1 MSQDNQTR
9 TPEALKASRR
19 GLLLGLMAVAAVP
32 VAPAIAKAISPAVEP
47 DPIFALLAEHREA
60 WDRYDEAD
68 RLHARLREKAEEE
81 GLYDPVKVHLRDLP
95 EKKAEL
101 IVYNEEEW
109 HTRFTRTGKMLPI
122 FATSP
127 ADIKENA
134 PLGLTK
140 SQRAYWMRKKRRE
153 LKLAEEARMDLINNS
168 ECGRHYDAW
177 NATDEVLRDITAR
190 LVGSR
195 PTTIAG
201 AVAVLKHVAEFAVD
215 HDNQFESDDEAVQFM
230 TNIADA
236 LGGIIERGQA

>member
-1 MSQDNQTR
+1 MNTIQ
-9 TPEALKASRR
+9 SRR
-19 GLLLGLMAVAAVP
+19 RFLGVLSAGAASAIAPAAVAATL
-32 VAPAIAKAISPAVEP
+32 APAAEP
-47 DPIFALLAEHREA
+47 DPIFGLLAEHREA

-81 GLYDPVKVHLRDLP
+81 GLYDPVKVHLRDFP

-101 IVYNEEEW
+101 IVYNDAEW

-122 FATSP
+122 FASHP
-127 ADIKENA
+127 ADIKKNA

-177 NATDEVLRDITAR
+177 NAADEVLRDITAR
-190 LVGSR
+190 LVGTR
-195 PTTIAG
+195 PTTLAG
-201 AVAVLKHVAEFAVD
+201 AVAVLKHVAEFGVD

-236 LGGIIERGQA
+236 LRNIIARGQA